1 MKNLVIL
8 HLESISRQCLAAF
21 ASSFPHTRRLLSES
35 LVFDHFHS
43 SATSTRMVITY
54 LFHGNDFEYDTAS
67 RYQDM
72 RPAGNNR
79 NLFALLQSRGYR
91 TEVLCLNGF
100 HGIRTPLETL
110 SDELPALWGTNDFPA
125 LFKRFDEL
133 TDAAPFAIY
142 VWDLLTHIEHSRAV
156 APLSSGLTD
165 QVQRAC
171 RLADDAVGVM
181 LATLQRKGLLEDT
194 TIVVYG
200 DHGDDYWTHGYKAG
214 MIHATEP
221 YTDITW
227 VPMAIRDAS
236 VAAGHSERL
245 GSTIDIAPTCLAL
258 LQIDEALPFAH
269 SGGSLLSGEREFAFS
284 QNFTANQPDSA
295 ALGIRQAFAVSDRT
309 HTLLTSSRGLEFY
322 AHRLD
327 PGNHCNLLHF
337 FECDAAGRLMFRKPP
352 TAAPHFQAAMQDN
365 PHSLDGLARDFQ
377 RLRSALAERLRAKR
391 DYIESRGIAPVG
403 ALDPKFLR
411 TINRE
416 GREAFF
422 RRGEP
427 ASAAAPSFKVS
438 FRPH

>member
-21 ASSFPHTRRLLSES
+21 ASSFPHTRRLLGEA

-214 MIHATEP
+214 MIL
-221 YTDITW
+221 
-227 VPMAIRDAS
+227 DARLQGRHDPRHRALYRHHLGADGDS
-236 VAAGHSERL
+236 RCVRGGRAQRASRQHDRHRADLPGFAA
-245 GSTIDIAPTCLAL
+245 
-258 LQIDEALPFAH
+258 
-269 SGGSLLSGEREFAFS
+269 
-284 QNFTANQPDSA
+284 
-295 ALGIRQAFAVSDRT
+295 DR
-309 HTLLTSSRGLEFY
+309 
-322 AHRLD
+322 
-327 PGNHCNLLHF
+327 
-337 FECDAAGRLMFRKPP
+337 
-352 TAAPHFQAAMQDN
+352 
-365 PHSLDGLARDFQ
+365 
-377 RLRSALAERLRAKR
+377 
-391 DYIESRGIAPVG
+391 
-403 ALDPKFLR
+403 
-411 TINRE
+411 
-416 GREAFF
+416 
-422 RRGEP
+422 
-427 ASAAAPSFKVS
+427 
-438 FRPH
+438 